1 MMQLEDVVV
10 SGVTEF
16 VRIYII
22 LEYFKIFL
30 NVHSLRRNIISCVIT
45 YIITL
50 LSYLVFHNV
59 LVNLIVTV
67 AGIMNFF
74 EHLLFYLYCFV
85 FSPYNSSH
93 NQDVLKIFFL
103 PL

>member
-50 LSYLVFHNV
+50 LSYLVFPEKIIIKYNALCNYV
-59 LVNLIVTV
+59 CNRFVS
-67 AGIMNFF
+67 FF
-74 EHLLFYLYCFV
+74 F
-85 FSPYNSSH
+85 
-93 NQDVLKIFFL
+93 II
-103 PL
+103 

>member
-30 NVHSLRRNIISCVIT
+30 NSH
-45 YIITL
+45 
-50 LSYLVFHNV
+50 
-59 LVNLIVTV
+59 
-67 AGIMNFF
+67 FF
-74 EHLLFYLYCFV
+74 
-85 FSPYNSSH
+85 
-93 NQDVLKIFFL
+93 
-103 PL
+103 

>member
-30 NVHSLRRNIISCVIT
+30 NVHS
-45 YIITL
+45 
-50 LSYLVFHNV
+50 
-59 LVNLIVTV
+59 
-67 AGIMNFF
+67 
-74 EHLLFYLYCFV
+74 
-85 FSPYNSSH
+85 
-93 NQDVLKIFFL
+93 
-103 PL
+103 

>member
-30 NVHSLRRNIISCVIT
+30 NVHSLSIN
-45 YIITL
+45 YICL
-50 LSYLVFHNV
+50 FDYLF
-59 LVNLIVTV
+59 I
-67 AGIMNFF
+67 
-74 EHLLFYLYCFV
+74 
-85 FSPYNSSH
+85 FS
-93 NQDVLKIFFL
+93 
-103 PL
+103 

>member
-50 LSYLVFHNV
+50 LSYLVFHIM
-59 LVNLIVTV
+59 LYRPDFSIVFNITSYLTFV
-67 AGIMNFF
+67 YI
-74 EHLLFYLYCFV
+74 HLLF
-85 FSPYNSSH
+85 
-93 NQDVLKIFFL
+93 
-103 PL
+103 

>member
-1 MMQLEDVVV
+1 MQLEDVVV

-45 YIITL
+45 YIIK
-50 LSYLVFHNV
+50 LSGV
-59 LVNLIVTV
+59 
-67 AGIMNFF
+67 
-74 EHLLFYLYCFV
+74 
-85 FSPYNSSH
+85 S
-93 NQDVLKIFFL
+93 
-103 PL
+103 